1 MKKVF
6 LFFALLFVLVF
17 QVQLKFRQLA
27 TKWQTS
33 FVNQQKNQSTRS
45 FINNLNTSST
55 ITEQKIPA
63 INSRKHAN
71 GRGMCSFFRCQKK
84 AVNK

>member
-1 MKKVF
+1 
-6 LFFALLFVLVF
+6 LFIMVF

-33 FVNQQKNQSTRS
+33 FVDQPKDQSTRS

-55 ITEQKIPA
+55 ITGQKIPA
-63 INSRKHAN
+63 INSRKHSK
-71 GRGMCSFFRCQKK
+71 GRGMCSFFSCQKK